1 MRLKSILP
9 LFFLG
14 LLSFVCDTQDKVYP
28 RMQVPGYDAKLIF
41 QDSFD
46 NNLENWK
53 KEGIG
58 EVTLTLDGKA
68 VLGLGEESQGM
79 ALWALKDINDD
90 FQLEFELQIPS
101 IHGFFITI
109 ICARGLNGED
119 VVDEL
124 PERSGNLEE
133 YSKGNIRS
141 YHISSHCFT
150 SEGQQIPGSKM
161 RKNPGHLLLSKS
173 EIDPCTGSRNYYI
186 DVVKTGNRIRYYVDD
201 VLIHD
206 FRDKGGFGPI
216 YSGGK
221 IGFWMG
227 GKPEDFTVILDDIK
241 VFKLK
246 AQ

>member
-1 MRLKSILP
+1 MWFSSCSTRD
-9 LFFLG
+9 G
-14 LLSFVCDTQDKVYP
+14 AQP
-28 RMQVPGYDAKLIF
+28 RMKVSGCDSKLIF
-41 QDSFD
+41 QDNFD

-58 EVTLTLDGKA
+58 EIQITSEGKA
-68 VLGLGEESQGM
+68 VLSLGEESQGM

-90 FQLEFELQIPS
+90 FQLEFKLQIPS
-101 IHGFFITI
+101 INGFFIII
-109 ICARGLNGED
+109 ICAQGLNGED

-124 PERSGNLEE
+124 PERNGTLEE
-133 YSKGNIRS
+133 YSKGDIRS
-141 YHISSHCFT
+141 YHISSHCYT
-150 SEGQQIPGSKM
+150 SEGLQIPGSKM

-173 EIDPCTGSRNYYI
+173 AVDPCTGSRNYYI

-206 FRDKGGFGPI
+206 FKDRGGFGPI

-221 IGFWMG
+221 IGFWIG

-246 AQ
+246 AE